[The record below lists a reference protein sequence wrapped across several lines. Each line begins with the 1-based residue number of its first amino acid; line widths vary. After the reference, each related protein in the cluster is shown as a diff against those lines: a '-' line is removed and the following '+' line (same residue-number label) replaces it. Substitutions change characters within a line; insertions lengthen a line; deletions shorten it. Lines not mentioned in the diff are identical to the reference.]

1 MSDHKVSAARLREP
15 GQNINNKGVLQ
26 KTVNIQIITL
36 TKSLRS
42 KRQLSLRL
50 PIYIINPVDKIKSS
64 YLKLFHARSTADNRI
79 SQAIM
84 FLIIL

>member
-1 MSDHKVSAARLREP
+1 M
-15 GQNINNKGVLQ
+15 
-26 KTVNIQIITL
+26 
-36 TKSLRS
+36 
-42 KRQLSLRL
+42 SLRL

-84 FLIIL
+84 FLIILSLHLFGVCLLHMQITHSLLFPFNISLVTRAETFHSTDPHPKI